1 MAEKLPC
8 FARCGFL
15 IVRISLMRVYP
26 LSPISITNN
35 RFLDILETTCMR
47 VMPPTG
53 NVKEVVDFIGA
64 EESSGSTVELV
75 ELVELV
81 ALLLLLVVLVVLV
94 VAEEESGVLEFLFLF
109 L

>member
-1 MAEKLPC
+1 
-8 FARCGFL
+8 
-15 IVRISLMRVYP
+15 MRVYP
-26 LSPISITNN
+26 LSPTSITNN

-75 ELVELV
+75 ELVALLLLV
-81 ALLLLLVVLVVLV
+81 ADLLLLVVLVVLV
-94 VAEEESGVLEFLFLF
+94 VTDFSEI
-109 L
+109 